1 MHTRLAIGGLCLA
14 IFPFSG
20 CGQNSTEKRLDEAS
34 KKMEEAG
41 KQMEE
46 AAKQGGAGMGE
57 AMKKMGEAFGTATG
71 KKVTPVDFRELK
83 ALLPEALPG
92 MKRTRAEGERAAAMG
107 LNISKAEGEYEKED
121 SSIHINLMDMG
132 TLSGMAAMATV
143 GWAMVEIDKETETGY
158 EKTSTYQGYKS
169 HEEYNRNNKDGEV
182 TVLVA
187 ERFVVEV
194 RGSNLPMEA
203 IMSALGAVDL
213 NKLAA
218 MKGKGVEQ

>member
-1 MHTRLAIGGLCLA
+1 MNTRLAIGGFCLGVLVLA
-14 IFPFSG
+14 G
-20 CGQNSTEKRLDEAS
+20 CGQDTTEKRLEEAS
-34 KKMEEAG
+34 KKMEEASR
-41 KQMEE
+41 KMEE
-46 AAKQGGAGMGE
+46 AAKEGGAGMGE
-57 AMKKMGEAFGTATG
+57 AMKKMGEAFGAAAG

-107 LNISKAEGEYEKED
+107 VNLSKAEGEYEKEG
-121 SSIHINLMDMG
+121 SSVHISLMDMG

-143 GWAMVEIDKETETGY
+143 GWAMAEIDKETETGY

-169 HEEYNRNNKDGEV
+169 HEEYNRNSKDGEV

-187 ERFVVEV
+187 DRFVVEV
-194 RGSNLPMEA
+194 RGNNLPMES
-203 IMSALGAVDL
+203 IMAALGAIDL
-213 NKLAA
+213 NKLAS

>member
-1 MHTRLAIGGLCLA
+1 MHTRLAIGGFCLGILA
-14 IFPFSG
+14 MFG
-20 CGQNSTEKRLDEAS
+20 CGQNTSEKQLEEAS

-41 KQMEE
+41 KKMEE

-57 AMKKMGEAFGTATG
+57 AMKKMGEALGAATG

-107 LNISKAEGEYEKED
+107 LNISKAEGEYEKEG
-121 SSIHINLMDMG
+121 SNIRISLMDMG

-143 GWAMVEIDKETETGY
+143 GWALAEIDKETETGY

-169 HEEYNRNNKDGEV
+169 HEEYNRSSKDGEV

-187 ERFVVEV
+187 DRFVVEV
-194 RGSNLPMEA
+194 RGNNLPMEA
-203 IMSALGAVDL
+203 IMAALGTVDL
-213 NKLAA
+213 TKLAA
-218 MKGKGVEQ
+218 MKAKGVEQ

>member
-1 MHTRLAIGGLCLA
+1 MNTRLVIGGFCLGLM
-14 IFPFSG
+14 SMVG
-20 CGQNSTEKRLDEAS
+20 CGQNTTEKRLEEAS

-57 AMKKMGEAFGTATG
+57 AMKKMGEAFGAATG

-107 LNISKAEGEYEKED
+107 MNISKAEGEYQSEG
-121 SSIHINLMDMG
+121 SNVHINLTDMG
-132 TLSGMAAMATV
+132 SLSGMAAMATV
-143 GWAMVEIDKETETGY
+143 GWAMAEIDKETETSY

-169 HEEYNRNNKDGEV
+169 HEEYNRESKDGEV

-187 ERFVVEV
+187 DRFVVEV
-194 RGSNLPMEA
+194 RGNNLPMDTIKA
-203 IMSALGAVDL
+203 ALGSVDL

-218 MKGKGVEQ
+218 MKGMGVEQ

>member
-1 MHTRLAIGGLCLA
+1 MNTRLAIGGFCLGILA
-14 IFPFSG
+14 LAG
-20 CGQNSTEKRLDEAS
+20 CGQDTTEKRLEEAS

-41 KQMEE
+41 KKMEE

-57 AMKKMGEAFGTATG
+57 AMKKMGEAFGAAAG

-92 MKRTRAEGERAAAMG
+92 MKRTRAEGERSAAMG
-107 LNISKAEGEYEKED
+107 LNISKAEGRYEKED
-121 SSIHINLMDMG
+121 GSIQISLMDMG

-143 GWAMVEIDKETETGY
+143 GWSLAEIDKETETGY

-169 HEEYNRNNKDGEV
+169 HEEYDRSSKDGEV

-194 RGSNLPMEA
+194 RGNNLPMEG
-203 IMSALGAVDL
+203 IMAALGSIDL
-213 NKLAA
+213 GKLAA

>member
-1 MHTRLAIGGLCLA
+1 MHTRLAIGAFCLGWL
-14 IFPFSG
+14 SMLG
-20 CGQNSTEKRLDEAS
+20 CTQNTTEKQLEDAA

-46 AAKQGGAGMGE
+46 AAKQGGAGMGD
-57 AMKKMGEAFGTATG
+57 AMKKMGEAFGAATG

-83 ALLPEALPG
+83 ALLPETLPG
-92 MKRTRAEGERAAAMG
+92 MKRTRAEGERAAAIG
-107 LNISKAEGEYEKED
+107 LNLSKAEGEYEKEG
-121 SSIHINLMDMG
+121 SSIHVSLMDMG

-143 GWAMVEIDKETETGY
+143 AWAMADIDKETETGY
-158 EKTSTYQGYKS
+158 EKTSTYQGFKS
-169 HEEYNRNNKDGEV
+169 HEEYNRESKNGEV

-187 ERFVVEV
+187 DRFIVEV
-194 RGSNLPMEA
+194 RGNNLPMEG
-203 IMSALGAVDL
+203 IMAALGAVDL

>member
-1 MHTRLAIGGLCLA
+1 
-14 IFPFSG
+14 
-20 CGQNSTEKRLDEAS
+20 
-34 KKMEEAG
+34 
-41 KQMEE
+41 
-46 AAKQGGAGMGE
+46 MGE
-57 AMKKMGEAFGTATG
+57 AMKKMGEAFGAATG

-107 LNISKAEGEYEKED
+107 LNISKAEGEYEKEG

-143 GWAMVEIDKETETGY
+143 GWALAEIDKETETGY

-169 HEEYNRNNKDGEV
+169 HEEYNRNSKDGEV

-187 ERFVVEV
+187 DRFVVEV
-194 RGSNLPMEA
+194 RGNNLPMEA
-203 IMSALGAVDL
+203 IMAAVGTVDL

>member
-1 MHTRLAIGGLCLA
+1 MHTRLAIGGFCLG
-14 IFPFSG
+14 ILPMLG
-20 CGQNSTEKRLDEAS
+20 CGQNTTEKQLEEAS

-41 KQMEE
+41 KKMEE

-57 AMKKMGEAFGTATG
+57 AMKKMGEAFGAATG

-83 ALLPEALPG
+83 ALLPEVLPG

-107 LNISKAEGEYEKED
+107 LNISKAEGEYEKEG
-121 SSIHINLMDMG
+121 SNIRISLMDMG

-143 GWAMVEIDKETETGY
+143 GWALAEIDKETETGY

-169 HEEYNRNNKDGEV
+169 HEEYNRSSKDGEV

-187 ERFVVEV
+187 DRFVVEV
-194 RGSNLPMEA
+194 RGNNLPMEA
-203 IMSALGAVDL
+203 IMAALGTVDL
-213 NKLAA
+213 TKLAA
-218 MKGKGVEQ
+218 MKAKGVEQ

>member
-1 MHTRLAIGGLCLA
+1 MNTRLAVGGFCLS
-14 IFPFSG
+14 ILSLVG
-20 CGQNSTEKRLDEAS
+20 CGQNNTEKRLEEAS

-46 AAKQGGAGMGE
+46 AARQGGAGMGE

-107 LNISKAEGEYEKED
+107 MNMSKAEGEYESEG
-121 SSIHINLMDMG
+121 SNMRISLMDMG
-132 TLSGMAAMATV
+132 SLSGMAAMATV
-143 GWAMVEIDKETETGY
+143 GWAMAEIDKETESGY
-158 EKTSTYQGYKS
+158 ERTSTYQGYKS
-169 HEEYNRNNKDGEV
+169 HEEYNRESKDGEV

-187 ERFVVEV
+187 DRFVVEV
-194 RGSNLPMEA
+194 RGNNLPIETIKA
-203 IMSALGAVDL
+203 ALGNVDL

-218 MKGKGVEQ
+218 MKGVGVEQ

>member
-1 MHTRLAIGGLCLA
+1 MNTRHAIGGFCLGLLVLA
-14 IFPFSG
+14 G
-20 CGQNSTEKRLDEAS
+20 CGQDTTEKRLEEAS

-41 KQMEE
+41 KKMEE
-46 AAKQGGAGMGE
+46 AAKQGGEGMAD
-57 AMKKMGEAFGTATG
+57 AMKKMGEAFGAATG

-83 ALLPEALPG
+83 ALLPETLPG

-107 LNISKAEGEYEKED
+107 LNISKAEGRYEND
-121 SSIHINLMDMG
+121 TSNVQVNLMDMG

-143 GWAMVEIDKETETGY
+143 GWSLAEIDKETETGY
-158 EKTSTYQGYKS
+158 EKTSTYKGYKS
-169 HEEYNRNNKDGEV
+169 HEEYDRNSKDGEV

-194 RGSNLPMEA
+194 RGNNLPMEA
-203 IMSALGAVDL
+203 IMAALGTVDL

-218 MKGKGVEQ
+218 MKGKGVEP

>member
-1 MHTRLAIGGLCLA
+1 MNTRLAIGGFCL
-14 IFPFSG
+14 SVLSMVG
-20 CGQNSTEKRLDEAS
+20 CGQNTSEKRLEEAS

-41 KQMEE
+41 KKMEE
-46 AAKQGGAGMGE
+46 AAKEGGASMGE
-57 AMKKMGEAFGTATG
+57 AMKKMGEALGAATG

-107 LNISKAEGEYEKED
+107 LNISKAEGEYQKEG
-121 SSIHINLMDMG
+121 SSVHISLMDMG
-132 TLSGMAAMATV
+132 TLSSMAAMATV
-143 GWAMVEIDKETETGY
+143 GWAMAEIDKETETGY

-169 HEEYNRNNKDGEV
+169 HEEYSRKSQDGEV

-187 ERFVVEV
+187 DRFVVEV
-194 RGSNLPMEA
+194 RGNNLPMEG
-203 IMSALGAVDL
+203 IMAALGNVDL
-213 NKLAA
+213 SKLAG

>member
-1 MHTRLAIGGLCLA
+1 MNTPLAIGGFCLGLLVLV
-14 IFPFSG
+14 G
-20 CGQNSTEKRLDEAS
+20 CGQDTTEKRLEEAS

-41 KQMEE
+41 KKMEE

-57 AMKKMGEAFGTATG
+57 AMKKMGEAFGAAAG

-83 ALLPEALPG
+83 VLLPEELPG

-107 LNISKAEGEYEKED
+107 VNISKAEGEYKKEG
-121 SSIHINLMDMG
+121 SSVHISLMDMG
-132 TLSGMAAMATV
+132 TLSGMAALATV
-143 GWAMVEIDKETETGY
+143 GWAMAEIDKETETGY

-169 HEEYNRNNKDGEV
+169 HEEYNRQSKDGEV

-187 ERFVVEV
+187 DRFVVEV
-194 RGSNLPMEA
+194 RGNNLPMEGITA
-203 IMSALGAVDL
+203 ALAAVDL
-213 NKLAA
+213 SKLAA

>member
-1 MHTRLAIGGLCLA
+1 MHTRLAIGGFCLA
-14 IFPFSG
+14 ALSMFG
-20 CGQNSTEKRLDEAS
+20 CGQNTTEKQLEEAS

-41 KQMEE
+41 KKMEE

-57 AMKKMGEAFGTATG
+57 AMKKMGEAFGAATG

-107 LNISKAEGEYEKED
+107 LNISKAEGEYEKEG
-121 SSIHINLMDMG
+121 SSIHVSLMDMG

-143 GWAMVEIDKETETGY
+143 GWAMAEIDKETETSY

-169 HEEYNRNNKDGEV
+169 HEEYDRNRKDGEV

-194 RGSNLPMEA
+194 RGNNLPMEA
-203 IMSALGAVDL
+203 IMAALGAVDL